1 MKFNAEKFR
10 ANADSVCKKALPESH
25 RQALDG
31 KEVADEKIIYSVGG
45 EEFYLY
51 PVLPEWCD

>member
-10 ANADSVCKKALPESH
+10 TNADNVCKKALPELH

-51 PVLPEWCD
+51 PVLQEWCD